1 MLPHDGVNANVITG
15 KRYRDHLEDAGFPT
29 DIVSNQGAGAAAMR
43 IEAVRRIMPQ
53 CFFNEA
59 KCSGGLEALA
69 AYHEKRAIGLGPAHY
84 WSSHGSDA
92 FGLMAIAYETPAAQR
107 RFQINYPSTGI
118 A

>member
-69 AYHEKRAIGLGPAHY
+69 ATTMRNATRNAQSVSGQHTTGH
-84 WSSHGSDA
+84 H
-92 FGLMAIAYETPAAQR
+92 TAAMHL
-107 RFQINYPSTGI
+107 